1 MCLLWTKRTA
11 GTAPWRWRREFRR
24 SNHRVRIV
32 VVKDPTIR
40 VLWIHLQGMETMEG
54 RERAQRTIKM
64 LRERRSS
71 WILVPPIVFV
81 VSCIHILASPSS
93 HTTLTAVEAFSAMP
107 HLSGNR
113 LLHSNNGYSDFFFDA
128 SLSRNKKQ
136 LPRFS
141 HKARRESR
149 WYLSS
154 STRNNANDGEPFSA
168 ISRDSQ
174 TQTSSQQ
181 QQQQQQP
188 AAARNSPENT
198 TPESSS
204 PLPDK
209 PGRQRK
215 QNRGVGGYDPSERL
229 ERQRETVNVGDPQI
243 KVEEKEFSVTSILRE
258 LAAIQQKGPQKYCIL
273 GTRHCS
279 YLHQQIIELL

>member
-1 MCLLWTKRTA
+1 
-11 GTAPWRWRREFRR
+11 
-24 SNHRVRIV
+24 
-32 VVKDPTIR
+32 
-40 VLWIHLQGMETMEG
+40 
-54 RERAQRTIKM
+54 
-64 LRERRSS
+64 
-71 WILVPPIVFV
+71 
-81 VSCIHILASPSS
+81 
-93 HTTLTAVEAFSAMP
+93 MP
-107 HLSGNR
+107 HLSRNR
-113 LLHSNNGYSDFFFDA
+113 LLHSSNGYSDFFDV
-128 SLSRNKKQ
+128 SYSRNKKQ
-136 LPRFS
+136 LPPLS
-141 HKARRESR
+141 ASDKTRESR

-168 ISRDSQ
+168 ISSDSQ
-174 TQTSSQQ
+174 TQTPS

-188 AAARNSPENT
+188 ATAPARTSPEST
-198 TPESSS
+198 IITPAESSS

-209 PGRQRK
+209 PGKRK
-215 QNRGVGGYDPSERL
+215 QQRGVGGYDPSERL